1 MIKISNKV
9 KNAIK
14 NNTPVVALESTII
27 SHGMPF
33 PKNLEVAKKLEQI
46 IEENGV
52 TPATIAIINGEI
64 KVGLNSEELEM
75 LAKKDFIKVS
85 KRDISKAVS
94 GKLNGATTV
103 SSTVII
109 AAKTGIKVFATGG
122 IGGVHRDFNNFF
134 DVSRDLREIAESDV
148 CVVCSGIK
156 SILDLPRTLEYLE
169 TEGVEVIGF
178 KTKVLPAFYS
188 NSSPYE
194 LNHYV
199 ENYKQVASVMY
210 SKWKLGIKGGLI
222 LTNPIPKEYSLDYN
236 EIERTIEKAIKYA
249 QKNKVMGKDVTPYLL
264 KKINDFSGGKS
275 LEANIKLV
283 YNNAKV
289 AAKIA
294 KAYNETTNKNL

>member
-1 MIKISNKV
+1 MIKINNKV

-46 IEENGV
+46 IEENGA

-94 GKLNGATTV
+94 EKLNGATTV

-134 DVSRDLREIAESDV
+134 DVSRDLREIAESEV

-178 KTKVLPAFYS
+178 RTKVLPAFYS
-188 NSSPYE
+188 NNSPYE

-199 ENYKQVASVMY
+199 ESYKQVASVMHA
-210 SKWKLGIKGGLI
+210 KWKLGIKGGLI
-222 LTNPIPKEYSLDYN
+222 LTNPIQKEYSLDYN
-236 EIERTIEKAIKYA
+236 KIERTIEKALKYA

-264 KKINDFSGGKS
+264 KKINDLSGGKS

-294 KAYNETTNKNL
+294 KAYNETKNKNL

>member
-1 MIKISNKV
+1 MIKISNKI

-14 NNTPVVALESTII
+14 NNKPVVALESTII

-249 QKNKVMGKDVTPYLL
+249 QKNNVMGKDVTPYLL
-264 KKINDFSGGKS
+264 KKINDLSGGKS

-283 YNNAKV
+283 YNNAMV

>member
-1 MIKISNKV
+1 MIKINNKV

-94 GKLNGATTV
+94 EKLNGATTV

-134 DVSRDLREIAESDV
+134 DVSRDLREIAESEV

-178 KTKVLPAFYS
+178 RTKVLPAFYS
-188 NSSPYE
+188 NNSPYE

-199 ENYKQVASVMY
+199 ESYKQVASVMHA
-210 SKWKLGIKGGLI
+210 KWKLGIKGGLI
-222 LTNPIPKEYSLDYN
+222 LTNPIQKEYSLDYN
-236 EIERTIEKAIKYA
+236 KIERTIEKALKYA

-264 KKINDFSGGKS
+264 KKINDLSGGKS

-294 KAYNETTNKNL
+294 KAYNETKNKNL

>member
-199 ENYKQVASVMY
+199 KNYKQVASVMY
-210 SKWKLGIKGGLI
+210 AKWKLGIKGGLI

-236 EIERTIEKAIKYA
+236 KIERIIEKALKYA

>member
-199 ENYKQVASVMY
+199 ENYKQVASIMY
-210 SKWKLGIKGGLI
+210 AKWKLGIKGGLI

-264 KKINDFSGGKS
+264 KKINDLSGGKS

>member
-1 MIKISNKV
+1 MIKINNKV

-14 NNTPVVALESTII
+14 NKTPVVALESTII

-46 IEENGV
+46 IEENGA

-94 GKLNGATTV
+94 EKLNGATTV

-134 DVSRDLREIAESDV
+134 DVSRDLREIAESEV

-178 KTKVLPAFYS
+178 RTKVLPAFYS
-188 NSSPYE
+188 NNSPYE

-199 ENYKQVASVMY
+199 ENYIQVASVMHA
-210 SKWKLGIKGGLI
+210 KWKLGIKGGLI
-222 LTNPIPKEYSLDYN
+222 LTNPIQKEYSLDYN
-236 EIERTIEKAIKYA
+236 KIERTIEKALKYA

-264 KKINDFSGGKS
+264 KKINDLSGGKS

-294 KAYNETTNKNL
+294 KAYNETKNKNL

>member
-264 KKINDFSGGKS
+264 KKINDLSGGKS

-294 KAYNETTNKNL
+294 KAYNETKNKNL

>member
-1 MIKISNKV
+1 MIKINNKV

-46 IEENGV
+46 IEENGA

-94 GKLNGATTV
+94 EKLNGATTV

-109 AAKTGIKVFATGG
+109 ASKTGIKVFATGG

-134 DVSRDLREIAESDV
+134 DVSRDLREIAESEV

-178 KTKVLPAFYS
+178 RTKVLPAFYS
-188 NSSPYE
+188 NNSPYE
-194 LNHYV
+194 LNQYV
-199 ENYKQVASVMY
+199 ESYKQVASVMHA
-210 SKWKLGIKGGLI
+210 KWKLGIKGGLI
-222 LTNPIPKEYSLDYN
+222 LTNPIQKEYSLDYN
-236 EIERTIEKAIKYA
+236 KIERTIEKALKCA

-264 KKINDFSGGKS
+264 KKINDLSGGKS

-294 KAYNETTNKNL
+294 KAYNETKNKNL

>member
-46 IEENGV
+46 IEENGA

-134 DVSRDLREIAESDV
+134 DVSRDLREIAESEV

-264 KKINDFSGGKS
+264 KKINDLSGGKS

>member
-1 MIKISNKV
+1 MIKINNKV

-46 IEENGV
+46 IEENGA
-52 TPATIAIINGEI
+52 TPATIGIINGEI

-94 GKLNGATTV
+94 EKLNGATTV

-178 KTKVLPAFYS
+178 RTKVLPAFYS
-188 NSSPYE
+188 NNSPYE

-210 SKWKLGIKGGLI
+210 AKWKLGIKGGLI
-222 LTNPIPKEYSLDYN
+222 LTNPIPKEHSLDYN
-236 EIERTIEKAIKYA
+236 EIERTIEKALIYA

-264 KKINDFSGGKS
+264 KKINDLSGGKS

-294 KAYNETTNKNL
+294 KAYNETKNKNL

>member
-94 GKLNGATTV
+94 EKLNGATTV

-109 AAKTGIKVFATGG
+109 ASKTGIKVFATGG

-134 DVSRDLREIAESDV
+134 DVSRDLREIAESEV

-264 KKINDFSGGKS
+264 KKINDLSGGKS

-294 KAYNETTNKNL
+294 KAYNETKNKNL

>member
-1 MIKISNKV
+1 
-9 KNAIK
+9 
-14 NNTPVVALESTII
+14 
-27 SHGMPF
+27 
-33 PKNLEVAKKLEQI
+33 
-46 IEENGV
+46 
-52 TPATIAIINGEI
+52 
-64 KVGLNSEELEM
+64 
-75 LAKKDFIKVS
+75 
-85 KRDISKAVS
+85 
-94 GKLNGATTV
+94 
-103 SSTVII
+103 
-109 AAKTGIKVFATGG
+109 
-122 IGGVHRDFNNFF
+122 
-134 DVSRDLREIAESDV
+134 LREIAESDV

-222 LTNPIPKEYSLDYN
+222 LTNPIQKEYSLDYN
-236 EIERTIEKAIKYA
+236 KIERTIEKALKYA

-264 KKINDFSGGKS
+264 KKINDLSGGKS

-294 KAYNETTNKNL
+294 KAYNETKNKNL